1 MSRGAKVAYH
11 VEPRWL
17 ATRSHGKPPTTSIR
31 AFTFYVGVIII
42 FLFLKIE
49 INEKL
54 MFEYKLKIYFD
65 SIFL

>member
-1 MSRGAKVAYH
+1 MWSQGGLPLGH
-11 VEPRWL
+11 
-17 ATRSHGKPPTTSIR
+17 TRKPPITSIR